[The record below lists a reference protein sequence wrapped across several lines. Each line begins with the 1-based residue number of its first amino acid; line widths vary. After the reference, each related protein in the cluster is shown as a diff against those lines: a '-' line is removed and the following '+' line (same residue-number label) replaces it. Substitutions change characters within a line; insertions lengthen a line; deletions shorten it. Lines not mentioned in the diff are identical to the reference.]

1 MSGAPRRLLLGA
13 LLAWPASTFA
23 QGAGDAPLFRDIT
36 ESTGITFRHNSAP
49 EKKYIVESMSGGVG
63 LFDFDRDGLL
73 DIYLVNSL
81 TVETAN
87 EPESSHSALYR
98 NLGDGTFRDIAAEAG
113 VAHPGW
119 GMGLCIADV
128 DGDGWQD
135 LYVTGIG
142 RNRLY
147 RNSGEGT
154 FTDVASELRVA
165 ASGWSAGCGF
175 ADYDRDGDLDLFV
188 SRYVEFD
195 LDSLPEFGSGKTC
208 EYRGVAVQC
217 GPRGLPGTSDLLF
230 RQEEDGAFTEVGEE
244 AGVRDPDGYFGLGI
258 AWVDVDDDGWLDL
271 YVANDST
278 PNYLYM
284 NRKDGTFEESGFF
297 MGVAVSEDGGEQG
310 GMGVAVGDYD
320 GSGRLSL
327 FVSNFAEEYNA
338 LYRNEGDYSSDAS
351 FRSRTGASSLPYVG
365 WGTAFLDYDNDG
377 WEDLVVVNGHVYPQ
391 LDGARLGASAG
402 YRQRK
407 LLYRN
412 LGDGTFEEVAER
424 GGPAFLEQRVS
435 RGLAMGDLDNDG
447 RVDLVINDLDGSPTV
462 LRNEADGGRWLQ
474 VRLEGAGRNTDAI
487 GSVIQVKAGGRSQI
501 RNIRSGTSYL
511 SQDDFRQ
518 HFGLGDAA
526 TVDSVVVT
534 WPDGSTTERENV
546 AADQLL
552 LVEQAAG
559 WE

>member
-1 MSGAPRRLLLGA
+1 MST
-13 LLAWPASTFA
+13 LAQPT
-23 QGAGDAPLFRDIT
+23 GDAPLFRDVT

-73 DIYLVNSL
+73 DIYFVNSL
-81 TVETAN
+81 TVDTAN
-87 EPESSHSALYR
+87 DPESSDSALYR
-98 NLGDGTFRDIAAEAG
+98 NLGDGTFRDVAAEAG

-154 FTDVASELRVA
+154 FTDVATELGVA

-195 LDSLPEFGSGKTC
+195 LDNLPEFGSGKTC

-338 LYRNEGDYSSDAS
+338 LYRNEGEYSSDAS
-351 FRSRTGASSLPYVG
+351 FRSRTGRVEPALRRLGNRVLRLRQRRLGGPGGGERPRLSPTRRRPARRFGGLPPAQAALPQPG
-365 WGTAFLDYDNDG
+365 RRHLRGGGRAGRSGLPRTAGQPRPGDG
-377 WEDLVVVNGHVYPQ
+377 RPRQRRPGGPGDQRPGRFT
-391 LDGARLGASAG
+391 DGAAQRGRRRPLAAGQARGRRQEHRRDRRGGASH
-402 YRQRK
+402 
-407 LLYRN
+407 
-412 LGDGTFEEVAER
+412 
-424 GGPAFLEQRVS
+424 
-435 RGLAMGDLDNDG
+435 
-447 RVDLVINDLDGSPTV
+447 
-462 LRNEADGGRWLQ
+462 GRWPQPDPKHPQRHELPFPG
-474 VRLEGAGRNTDAI
+474 RLPPALRPRRGPPPST
-487 GSVIQVKAGGRSQI
+487 RS
-501 RNIRSGTSYL
+501 S
-511 SQDDFRQ
+511 
-518 HFGLGDAA
+518 
-526 TVDSVVVT
+526 
-534 WPDGSTTERENV
+534 
-546 AADQLL
+546 
-552 LVEQAAG
+552 
-559 WE
+559 